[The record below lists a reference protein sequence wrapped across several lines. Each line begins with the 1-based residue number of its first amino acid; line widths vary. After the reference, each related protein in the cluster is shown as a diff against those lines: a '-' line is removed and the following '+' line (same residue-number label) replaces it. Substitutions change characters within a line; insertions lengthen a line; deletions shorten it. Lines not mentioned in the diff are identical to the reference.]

1 MNREKEIDRL
11 EKRYNSDSA
20 EFVILYG
27 RRRLGKSELAHES
40 IKHRDNAVYYQAI
53 ESTAQNQLEQFIDI
67 ASETYPSIEGTRQ
80 DWEYI
85 IGALGE
91 QNAIIIIDEFPFLIE
106 SDSSIP
112 KEHELDVLGLSQDG
126 LVAGECKF
134 TSSPVSEGV
143 LTQLERTTRQVRW
156 NGSESEPYFV
166 LFSRSGFTRDL
177 NRLAEERGDV
187 SLFDV
192 ADVVNALGRSGS

>member
-1 MNREKEIDRL
+1 MGVVGL
-11 EKRYNSDSA
+11 ERASWPTSQSNTGVAQST
-20 EFVILYG
+20 I
-27 RRRLGKSELAHES
+27 RRLRLKGESAYETIVKPELADYAS
-40 IKHRDNAVYYQAI
+40 PIF
-53 ESTAQNQLEQFIDI
+53 EQCCQRALPALIPR
-67 ASETYPSIEGTRQ
+67 TYEK
-80 DWEYI
+80 
-85 IGALGE
+85 IG
-91 QNAIIIIDEFPFLIE
+91 QWWF
-106 SDSSIP
+106 

-192 ADVVNALGRSGS
+192 ADIVNALGRSGS